1 MKEMIA
7 KEVVM
12 PTRQQVRD
20 ALAVRIWADLQRL
33 NTVLGMGAM
42 HTLLGL
48 ADSIDTRHTTLK
60 ALELA
65 DLDIE
70 KFELGRLALALYDFA
85 ADGWLARGLD
95 LQNFYDAFAH
105 YEDFVVSLDSEL
117 LALFQKNLRWAAD
130 VDPDQVLKT
139 LYKAAK
145 ARFEL
150 ERGTTWGDEHGWLD
164 LEGVALLAGMQLPS
178 VRNATNAEGEDAL
191 QLYSTNTVTAQEARR
206 WLQHRRNFKPTVIP
220 PMGDAT
226 EMQPAPLH
234 SLYEL
239 GHFMENRWHMLGK
252 HDQHDLL
259 QELGWPPARLAYL
272 QGLWTAPHT
281 LDLRDCPSLSRSLQV
296 HEAWFTTQVMQLMY
310 PQQLAQ
316 VQYSLAASGLET
328 PAPAA
333 SARTLER
340 LCLRLVFELRDGEKL
355 YPVRMKNRE
364 TGAVMFRLS
373 EGGAGGNTKER
384 SIEVDSEDT
393 MIELVVHKKMAVRMN
408 SLAGTRAGLY
418 RPDGYA
424 VSRVELDGK
433 AVQWRASRHWEER

>member
-7 KEVVM
+7 KEGMM
-12 PTRQQVRD
+12 PTRQHVRD
-20 ALAVRIWADLQRL
+20 ALAVRIWADLRRL

-48 ADSIDTRHTTLK
+48 ADSIDAPYTTLK
-60 ALELA
+60 VLELA
-65 DLDIE
+65 DLEIE

-85 ADGWLARGLD
+85 ADGRLARGQD
-95 LQNFYDAFAH
+95 LQNFYYAFAH

-117 LALFQKNLRWAAD
+117 LTMFQKDLRWAAD

-139 LYKAAK
+139 LYRAAQ

-150 ERGTTWGDEHGWLD
+150 ERGTTWGNEHGWLD

-178 VRNATNAEGEDAL
+178 VRNATKAEGEDAL
-191 QLYSTNTVTAQEARR
+191 QLHSSNTVTAQEARR
-206 WLQHRRNFKPTVIP
+206 WLQRRRNFKPTVIAP
-220 PMGDAT
+220 VGDAA
-226 EMQPAPLH
+226 EALPAALH

-239 GHFMENRWHMLGK
+239 GLFMESRWRMLGK
-252 HDQHDLL
+252 HDQQALL

-272 QGLWTAPHT
+272 QGLWTAPHM

-310 PQQLAQ
+310 PQQWAQ
-316 VQYSLAASGLET
+316 LQCSLAVSGMET

-424 VSRVELDGK
+424 VERVVLDGK
-433 AVQWRASRHWEER
+433 AVQWTEPKNSEER